1 MPKRA
6 CSCRGCTACKGD
18 GSRAHGV
25 LFDAA
30 TRSYSCPACR
40 QAVSQVAERQR
51 AAVRGTAAQ
60 RGYGTAHVATREK
73 LLAQWEPGQPCA
85 HCGQPMWDKSK
96 LDLAHTADR
105 SGWRGLA
112 HAECNRGNR

>member
-18 GSRAHGV
+18 GSRAHGI

-30 TRSYSCPACR
+30 SRSYKCPPCK

-60 RGYGTAHVATREK
+60 RGYGPGHVALREK
-73 LLAQWEPGQPCA
+73 LLRQWQPGDPCA
-85 HCGQPMWDKSK
+85 HCHQPMLSK
-96 LDLAHTADR
+96 ANLDLAHTEDR
-105 SGWRGLA
+105 SAYRGLA
-112 HAECNRGNR
+112 HADCNRGNR